1 MLSYTYFGKEDFRL
15 IDKPVPKLECD
26 TDALVKVTLSSICTS
41 DLHIFNGFVPRAV
54 RGITVGHEAVGEVVA
69 LGDKVKNVKIG
80 QRVSVNVETFC
91 GECWFCRR
99 GYVNNCTS
107 PIGGWALGCRID
119 GMQAEYVRVP
129 FADTALTAIPSNVS
143 DLRALLAGDILA
155 TGYWAMKISEIDE
168 GDDVL
173 IIGAGPT
180 GICSMLSA
188 FLKKPRRVYICDV
201 DEKRLE
207 FVKTHYPEA
216 VTVKSDEVL
225 EKLRDEC
232 PGKGADRVIEAA
244 GTEASF
250 RLAWEA
256 ARPNAVVSVIAM
268 YDAPQVLPLPDMYGK
283 NLTFK
288 TGGVDGSDAKAIL
301 DLISA
306 GKLDASA
313 LITHTF
319 PLSEAPAAYELF
331 ASRRDGV
338 MKIALDCA
346 RKE

>member
-129 FADTALTAIPSNVS
+129 FADTALTVIPSNVS

-331 ASRRDGV
+331 ASRRDGA
-338 MKIALDCA
+338 MKIALDC
-346 RKE
+346 RT

>member
-216 VTVKSDEVL
+216 VSVKSDEVL

-338 MKIALDCA
+338 MKIALDC
-346 RKE
+346 RT